1 MKFTLKNSIGIGV
14 IILISLAFA
23 KRITTPIYFQTPKG
37 WPKTHYD
44 FSKNPLTEEGFQL
57 GRHLFYD
64 PILSRDSTISCA
76 SCHLQAT
83 GFTHVDHSLSHGIDG
98 KIGTRNSMALVNL
111 AWTKDFLWDGGANH
125 LDVQPLNPITS
136 SIEMDETLE
145 HVVAKLQKSE
155 KYQQLFEQAFGT
167 TKITGQLTLKAL
179 SQYMLLLQSSNSKY
193 DKVMRKEAVF
203 SLNEKRGYD
212 LFKSNCA
219 SCHQEPLFT
228 NEKFEFNGL
237 AMDTTLNDTGRM
249 KITNKTE
256 DYMRFRVPTLR
267 NVQFTFPYM
276 HDGRMKTLTEVVKY
290 YNSLPKNK
298 KLPKELAEPMHLSD
312 NDRVDL
318 VAFLKTLTDTE
329 DSERTT
335 INRKYVIF
343 FPLHLS

>member
-1 MKFTLKNSIGIGV
+1 MKFTRKHSIFIGLL
-14 IILISLAFA
+14 ILISLAFA
-23 KRITTPIYFQTPKG
+23 KRITTPIYFNTPKG
-37 WPKTHYD
+37 WPKPHYD

-136 SIEMDETLE
+136 PIEMDETLE

-179 SQYMLLLQSSNSKY
+179 SQFMLLLQSSNSKY
-193 DKVMRKEAVF
+193 DKVMRKEMVF
-203 SLNEKRGYD
+203 SENEKRGYD
-212 LFKSNCA
+212 LFKKDCA
-219 SCHQEPLFT
+219 ACHKEPLFT
-228 NEKFEFNGL
+228 SERFEFNGL
-237 AMDTTLNDTGRM
+237 TIDTTLNDTGRM
-249 KITNKTE
+249 KITNQPE

-267 NVQFTFPYM
+267 NIQFTFPYM

-298 KLPKELAEPMHLSD
+298 MFPKELAEPMNLSD

-318 VAFLKTLTDTE
+318 VAFLKTLTDAE
-329 DSERTT
+329 FLYSPR
-335 INRKYVIF
+335 F
-343 FPLHLS
+343 SFPRE